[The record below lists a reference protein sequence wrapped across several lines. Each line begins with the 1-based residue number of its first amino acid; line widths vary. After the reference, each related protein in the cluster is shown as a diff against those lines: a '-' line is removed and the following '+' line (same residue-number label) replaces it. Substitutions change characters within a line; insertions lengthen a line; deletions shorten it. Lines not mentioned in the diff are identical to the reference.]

1 MNIYRSLDLV
11 VRFLNDEKGEAAER
25 LASSFLSLAEIVQET
40 SVDSREKTIA
50 LERLEES
57 YMWALKGLNE

>member
-1 MNIYRSLDLV
+1 

-25 LASSFLSLAEIVQET
+25 LASSFLSLAEVVQET